1 MGASGDGDMIP
12 LTLGAMLSGLVVRR
26 EIRMVPRPFVP
37 STPVTITLCSAWHSI
52 CGGTRG
58 AGATLPT
65 QRPSQPGKMGHRD

>member
-1 MGASGDGDMIP
+1 MEASGDGDMIP

-37 STPVTITLCSAWHSI
+37 STPVTITLCSDWHSI